1 MTFMAA
7 AVELSSSKRQRS
19 ELQYME
25 MCLSNEQ
32 QYVAEHLNDLSVKS
46 AHDEN
51 YDMDTDPAAIQL
63 QELDEELEAEI
74 ASIETQ
80 LMYLNEEI
88 SGLESQVKTEAKKGL
103 WMMN

>member
-32 QYVAEHLNDLSVKS
+32 QYVADHLNDLSVKS

-74 ASIETQ
+74 ASQ
-80 LMYLNEEI
+80 LMYLYEEI